1 MKQRIITIFLLV
13 SCVILGVAAFFVSV
27 TKDKKAP
34 VISVSEKE
42 ITYVEGAGYSSLL
55 EGVTAE
61 DNRDGDVTDKVF
73 VDRVI
78 PMAGEEEAIVY
89 YAAADKSNNVGTAK
103 RVVKYSK
110 DGTVAEPEKKEEDKK
125 DDPEASG
132 QEGQEADN
140 QEPADEPGQGLYPP
154 DPVDTSAGKPVVQ
167 VKAQQSTVAVGSVVN
182 LMDFI
187 NQIHD
192 ADMSNENHDYMFA
205 HVSITVDGAQS
216 TSTFSANAAGS
227 HEIQYMAGNRNG
239 AVSEPTVMTLIVQ

>member
-1 MKQRIITIFLLV
+1 MKQRIITIILLV
-13 SCVILGVAAFFVSV
+13 SCVILGIAAFFVSV

-42 ITYVEGAGYSSLL
+42 ITYVEGAGYDSLL

-61 DNRDGDVTDKVF
+61 DNRDGDVTGNIF

-78 PMAGEEEAIVY
+78 PMAGNEKAIVY
-89 YAAADKSNNVGTAK
+89 YAVADKSNNVGTAK
-103 RVVKYSK
+103 RTVKYSL
-110 DGTVAEPEKKEEDKK
+110 DGTGIDKTDDEKKEE
-125 DDPEASG
+125 PEEADQNG
-132 QEGQEADN
+132 QEPENTQGPEN
-140 QEPADEPGQGLYPP
+140 EPVQGLYPP

-167 VKAQQSTVAVGSVVN
+167 VKAQQTTVAAGSVVN

-216 TSTFSANAAGS
+216 SSTFNANAAGS